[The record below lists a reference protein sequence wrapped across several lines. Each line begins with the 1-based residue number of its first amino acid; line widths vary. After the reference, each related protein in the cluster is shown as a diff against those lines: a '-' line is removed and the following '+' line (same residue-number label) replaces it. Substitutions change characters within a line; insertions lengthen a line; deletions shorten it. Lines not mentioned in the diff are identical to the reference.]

1 MDANEVLRTYVAGRA
16 DRLEDEPLE
25 GESSG
30 MGPLDRILT
39 GIEKREIVAA
49 LKRANGQR
57 TLAARMLGISRSRLY
72 RRMEALGIDPRE
84 SGGLREVRAH
94 GDA

>member
-1 MDANEVLRTYVAGRA
+1 
-16 DRLEDEPLE
+16 
-25 GESSG
+25 
-30 MGPLDRILT
+30 MGPLDQILT
-39 GIEKREIVAA
+39 TIEKREILAA

-84 SGGLREVRAH
+84 IGPR
-94 GDA
+94 